1 MTQLTRQ
8 FTLRFSAPAFLGN
21 AHQSAQWRTPPIK
34 ALLRQCWRMAWA
46 AEHGFKDDW
55 QAMREEEGRLFGHA
69 WLKTDRDTD
78 GKEVAGRKS
87 RVRLRLG
94 HWEQGKLGTWQGLEE
109 ARVKHPEAEKA
120 QYKVG
125 PHAYLGFGPLDA
137 KGGTQLAKIGENI
150 RIAIQPGEHARFA
163 LAFPADAA
171 PLIDAALRLMHAWGT
186 LGGRSRNGWGSFTL
200 TGEDETSRAL
210 LAAPALATTDW
221 QTALQLDW
229 PHAVGHDTRGALVWQ
244 TAPHADWRA
253 LMKTLAEIK
262 IALRTQFRFTTGK
275 GASQPEERHW
285 LSYPVTNHSVQ
296 GWGNLRLPNTLRF
309 KLRPHGDG
317 GQLVG
322 AIFHMPCQP
331 PGAFRPDFRT
341 LASVWQQVHRH
352 LDATASLTRI
362 PA

>member
-21 AHQSAQWRTPPIK
+21 ARQSAQWRTPPIK

-94 HWEQGKLGTWQGLEE
+94 HWHDGTLKNWQAG
-109 ARVKHPEAEKA
+109 AKVAHPEV
-120 QYKVG
+120 KVPVDSG
-125 PHAYLGFGPLDA
+125 LYLGFGPVVLERGQRDPSLKSGA
-137 KGGTQLAKIGENI
+137 
-150 RIAIQPGEHARFA
+150 AIQAGEHARFA

-171 PLIDAALRLMHAWGT
+171 PLIDAALRLMHTWGT

-200 TGEDETSRAL
+200 TGEDEASRAL

-221 QTALQLDW
+221 QTALRLDW

-244 TAPHADWRA
+244 TAPHADWRV

-352 LDATASLTRI
+352 LDATPSLTRI